1 MSNIR
6 QRRGPSPS
14 RDNLGGGGSS
24 TSWDAS
30 GGDNINASTKSKSS
44 ATGIP
49 MYNPNQFQSPS
60 SGVYGAVS
68 PPLSISSSAT
78 STSARRISWNTIMDA
93 KKVNKE
99 FIREEDVISKNN
111 YHQHYVA
118 PPGSARSMSAGSSKD
133 IGYNMSQQHQSR
145 RSLPPMTPTL
155 VPDSAYRA
163 YVLGRGGSN
172 DKKNQSGAAVKIL
185 IAKCIG
191 YFSLVG
197 FLFLILVGILI
208 DSQPMYLQ
216 GIMPKQVRYSS
227 GKSQTYYATDINE
240 RLEPATHAYRGAFLY
255 LFTAIVCLGYANNVN
270 WFLFRKRWQQY
281 RDIDDNTDSMVPT
294 FHDGGGANDEF
305 LPGTIHQRAYGEHNG
320 YISRT
325 WHSTLVRC
333 QRFGIYLESFWEARR
348 RNRRRFAGAK
358 DV

>member
-14 RDNLGGGGSS
+14 RDSLGGGASS

-30 GGDNINASTKSKSS
+30 GDNINASTKS

-60 SGVYGAVS
+60 LSVYGAVS

-78 STSARRISWNTIMDA
+78 SASNRRISWNTIMDA
-93 KKVNKE
+93 KKANTE
-99 FIREEDVISKNN
+99 FIREEDDVISNNN

-118 PPGSARSMSAGSSKD
+118 PPGSGGLSSAGSKD
-133 IGYNMSQQHQSR
+133 IGYISRR
-145 RSLPPMTPTL
+145 RSLPPMSPTL
-155 VPDSAYRA
+155 VPDSAYRS
-163 YVLGRGGSN
+163 YVSERGSN
-172 DKKNQSGAAVKIL
+172 DKKNQSSGSVKIL

-191 YFSLVG
+191 YFSIVG

-208 DSQPMYLQ
+208 DAQPMYLQ

-227 GKSQTYYATDINE
+227 GKSQTFYATDINE

-270 WFLFRKRWQQY
+270 WFIFRKRWQQY
-281 RDIDDNTDSMVPT
+281 RDIDDTDSTVPT
-294 FHDGGGANDEF
+294 FHKGANDEF

-320 YISRT
+320 CIART
-325 WHSTLVRC
+325 WHSTSVRC

>member
-14 RDNLGGGGSS
+14 RDSLGGGSS

-30 GGDNINASTKSKSS
+30 GDNINTSTKSKS

-49 MYNPNQFQSPS
+49 MYNPLQFQSPS
-60 SGVYGAVS
+60 SVYSAVS

-78 STSARRISWNTIMDA
+78 SASTRRISWNTMMDA
-93 KKVNKE
+93 KKVNTE
-99 FIREEDVISKNN
+99 FIREEDVISKTN

-118 PPGSARSMSAGSSKD
+118 TPGSAGLMSAGSCKD
-133 IGYNMSQQHQSR
+133 IGYNMSQHQSR

-163 YVLGRGGSN
+163 YVSGQGSN
-172 DKKNQSGAAVKIL
+172 DKKNQSGAVKIL
-185 IAKCIG
+185 VAKCIG

-208 DSQPMYLQ
+208 DAQPMYLQ

-281 RDIDDNTDSMVPT
+281 RDIDDTDSTVPT
-294 FHDGGGANDEF
+294 FHNGANDEF

-320 YISRT
+320 YISRS
-325 WHSTLVRC
+325 WHSTSVRC